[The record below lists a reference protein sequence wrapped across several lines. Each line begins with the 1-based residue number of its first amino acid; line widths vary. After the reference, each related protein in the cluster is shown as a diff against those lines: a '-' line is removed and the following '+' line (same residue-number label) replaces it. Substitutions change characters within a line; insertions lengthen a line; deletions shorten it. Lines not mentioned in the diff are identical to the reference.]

1 MALQKKITKE
11 VFDKLPKALKSEYVE
26 KDDEYILDIEGD
38 EDTGALKR
46 AKDREAQKRRE
57 AEKKLKE
64 AQQEL
69 DDLQDNDAKKRG
81 DIETLE
87 KSWKEKDEKKDKE
100 HQEKLAAKDK
110 FIHSSLVDAKALEIA
125 TKIATPGNS
134 ALLLPHIKARLATDL
149 EADTPVTKVL
159 DSDGKVSALTVA
171 ELEQEFVANKDFA
184 SIITGSKASGS
195 GTAGNDKLP
204 KGGASSGD
212 EMDLSKATGSE
223 LVERI
228 KAKKEAQE

>member
-11 VFDKLPKALKSEYVE
+11 VFEKLPEALKAEYIE
-26 KDDEYILDIEGD
+26 KDGNYVLDIEGD

-57 AEKKLKE
+57 AEKALKT

-100 HQEKLAAKDK
+100 HQEKLTTKDN
-110 FIHSSLVDAKALEIA
+110 FIRRSLVDAKALEIA
-125 TKIATPGNS
+125 TTISKSPKV
-134 ALLLPHIKARLATDL
+134 LLPHIKARLTADL
-149 EADTPVTKVL
+149 EADTPITKIL
-159 DSDGKVSALTVA
+159 DADGKPSAMTVK
-171 ELEQEFVANKDFA
+171 ELSEEFVANKDFA
-184 SIITGSKASGS
+184 SIIIGSKASGS
-195 GTAGNDKLP
+195 STVGNDKLP

-212 EMDLSKATGSE
+212 KDLSKATGSE
-223 LVERI
+223 LVEHL